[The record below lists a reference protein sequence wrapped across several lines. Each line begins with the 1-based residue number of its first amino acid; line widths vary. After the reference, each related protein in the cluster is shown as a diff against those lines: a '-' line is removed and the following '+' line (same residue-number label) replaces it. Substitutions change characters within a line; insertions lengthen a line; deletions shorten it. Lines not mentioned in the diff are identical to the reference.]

1 MQYIQNFA
9 TCDRRV
15 VYELQIRKNV
25 SCFTLSCAEYM
36 NQNGC
41 SKSDMANPNYQHP
54 GPPRSTLSIEALD
67 ETEEEYLNYFKEP
80 AGATAEASASAAPT
94 TTTTTT
100 IAAPE
105 YLNTSQNGLLSL
117 SSSSG
122 ALMDQPQFNP
132 QNSMDNPDYQQDF
145 CPLALAK
152 PKLNG
157 HLPAAENVEYL
168 GLAGPLEVH

>member
-1 MQYIQNFA
+1 MSYVA
-9 TCDRRV
+9 
-15 VYELQIRKNV
+15 
-25 SCFTLSCAEYM
+25 LSCAEYM

-54 GPPRSTLSIEALD
+54 GPPRSVLSIEALD

-80 AGATAEASASAAPT
+80 AGTAAGASASAT
-94 TTTTTT
+94 TTTSP
-100 IAAPE
+100 AAPE

-117 SSSSG
+117 SSSSS
-122 ALMDQPQFNP
+122 ALMVQPQFNP

-145 CPLALAK
+145 CPLAAVAK